1 MRIRMRFQNPLRRC
15 AGPNF
20 KHQTPNTKHQDRART
35 NTGSTPNS
43 QSSTL
48 NRVTIDVLS
57 LFPAIAT
64 AALCES
70 MMKRAQEKGLFTF
83 KSHDLRDWTHDKY
96 RRADDAPYGG
106 GQGMVMKCEPI
117 FEAVESLRTPET
129 RVVFMGPC
137 GRRFDQRIAQEYSSF
152 GAKGGHLIILCGH
165 YEGVDQRVLDH
176 LVDDEISIG
185 DYVLTNGVIAA
196 VVFVDAIVRLIPG
209 VLGDD
214 ASATDDSFATGLL
227 EFPHYT
233 RPPEYRGW
241 KIPDILLSGN
251 HAHIERWRREQ
262 ALERTRQRRPDLLP
276 PKTK

>member
-1 MRIRMRFQNPLRRC
+1 VR
-15 AGPNF
+15 
-20 KHQTPNTKHQDRART
+20 
-35 NTGSTPNS
+35 
-43 QSSTL
+43 
-48 NRVTIDVLS
+48 IDVLS
-57 LFPAIAT
+57 LFPAVASAAFGESIMRRAQDKGL
-64 AALCES
+64 AAL
-70 MMKRAQEKGLFTF
+70 R
-83 KSHDLRDWTHDKY
+83 SHDLRDWTHD
-96 RRADDAPYGG
+96 RHRTADDAPYGG

-129 RVVFMGPC
+129 RVVFMSPC
-137 GRRFDQRIAQEYSSF
+137 GRRFDQRIAQEYSDF
-152 GAKGGHLIILCGH
+152 GKEGGHLIILCGH

-176 LVDDEISIG
+176 LVDDEISVG

-214 ASATDDSFATGLL
+214 ASAADDSFATGLL

-276 PKTK
+276 PEMS